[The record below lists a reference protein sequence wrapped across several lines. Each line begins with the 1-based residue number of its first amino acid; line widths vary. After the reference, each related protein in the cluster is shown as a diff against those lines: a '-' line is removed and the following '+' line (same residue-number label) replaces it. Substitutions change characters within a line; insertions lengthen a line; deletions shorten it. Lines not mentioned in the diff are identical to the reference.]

1 MDDNGHGTH
10 VAGIIAAL
18 DNEIGVVGVAPEAEL
33 YALKALDKTGSGYV
47 SDVVAAIMWATD
59 PNNDGNTDDRMD
71 VINMSFGGAYNSWLL
86 DAACLLAYYQDKL
99 ILVAAAGNSGNP
111 PGKGDNVGYPA
122 AYDSVIAVAATDQS
136 DERARWSSTGLDVEL
151 AAPGVS
157 IYSTYIGGYDTLSG
171 TSMASP
177 HVAGVAALVIAS
189 GISDAMGVRTKLQ
202 ETADDLGA
210 SGRDSLYGYGLV
222 NAAEAV
228 GVTGEEPPP
237 SVTGSMH
244 VESIVMSLETKPR
257 GKNTF
262 VNAIASVTIVDES
275 DDLVVVEGAN
285 VYGHWSDATSDS
297 DSGITDSSGTVSLKS
312 NKVKN
317 PTSGTIFTFTVDNVT
332 KDGWTYDSAA
342 NVEISDSVIYNTAN

>member
-1 MDDNGHGTH
+1 VNSDDDPMDDNGHGTH
-10 VAGIIAAL
+10 VAGIIAAEH
-18 DNEIGVVGVAPEAEL
+18 DDFGVVGVAPEAEL

-47 SDVVAAIMWATD
+47 SDVVAAIIWATD
-59 PNNDGNTDDRMD
+59 PNKDGNTDDRMD
-71 VINMSFGGAYNSWLL
+71 VINMSLGGAYNSWLL

-136 DERARWSSTGLDVEL
+136 DERARWSSTGPDVEL

-157 IYSTYIGGYDTLSG
+157 IYSTYIGGYATLSG

-210 SGRDSLYGYGLV
+210 TGWDSKYGYGLV

-228 GVTGEEPPP
+228 GASSGTPEPPP
-237 SVTGSMH
+237 AGDIMH
-244 VESIVMSLETKPR
+244 VDSINFSAKKA
-257 GKNTF
+257 GKNLFLYTTVKVLLEDDITAVDGAT
-262 VNAIASVTIVDES
+262 VNMTLTHES
-275 DDLVVVEGAN
+275 SSWN
-285 VYGHWSDATSDS
+285 F
-297 DSGITDSSGTVSLKS
+297 SGNTGLDGTVKFTLKAQPG
-312 NKVKN
+312 NYTATV
-317 PTSGTIFTFTVDNVT
+317 TSVSHTDYTWVDGETEKSCNLD
-332 KDGWTYDSAA
+332 KDG
-342 NVEISDSVIYNTAN
+342 NTTP